1 MQQPFPG
8 HLPPRRASLWL
19 AILLAP
25 MLAAAENWPQWRGPS
40 SNGSSTETGL
50 PDSCDPALA
59 KWVTTLPGASYA
71 TPVVWK
77 DRVFVTSTDPAS
89 HGLLALC
96 LNARD
101 GKILWQQRLGDEIK
115 APQNN
120 GATPSPITD
129 GKQVG
134 FLFGSG
140 DLAALDLDGKL
151 LWSLNLVKDHGNL
164 CTKFGYSSSPL
175 LWHGV
180 LYVQILR
187 RSKPYSGTV
196 GTDQPLDSLVL
207 AIDFLSGKELWRH
220 VRKSPAIDESCES
233 YTTAVAYEN
242 PLRNEL
248 LIQGGDCLS
257 GHDPAT
263 GDEFW
268 RYDYNPRRDKI
279 WRLIPSPV
287 VCGERIVA
295 LTPRGG
301 PMFALRG
308 GGNGLLKPED
318 LTWTYDER
326 TSDSGTPLFYQGM
339 IYVLQ
344 SDKNDPWSRSTQSSP
359 GIFLLVIDPA
369 TGKESGRCQIAKGGA
384 WRGSP
389 TGADGKIFIMS
400 EDGEVV
406 MVAAGLHA
414 KVLTRADFGDGPAC
428 ATIAVANRGLFIRTA
443 SKLTFIAK

>member
-1 MQQPFPG
+1 
-8 HLPPRRASLWL
+8 
-19 AILLAP
+19 

-151 LWSLNLVKDHGNL
+151 LWSLNLVKEHGNL

-175 LWHGV
+175 L
-180 LYVQILR
+180 
-187 RSKPYSGTV
+187 
-196 GTDQPLDSLVL
+196 
-207 AIDFLSGKELWRH
+207 
-220 VRKSPAIDESCES
+220 
-233 YTTAVAYEN
+233 
-242 PLRNEL
+242 
-248 LIQGGDCLS
+248 
-257 GHDPAT
+257 
-263 GDEFW
+263 
-268 RYDYNPRRDKI
+268 
-279 WRLIPSPV
+279 
-287 VCGERIVA
+287 
-295 LTPRGG
+295 
-301 PMFALRG
+301 
-308 GGNGLLKPED
+308 
-318 LTWTYDER
+318 
-326 TSDSGTPLFYQGM
+326 
-339 IYVLQ
+339 
-344 SDKNDPWSRSTQSSP
+344 
-359 GIFLLVIDPA
+359 
-369 TGKESGRCQIAKGGA
+369 
-384 WRGSP
+384 
-389 TGADGKIFIMS
+389 
-400 EDGEVV
+400 
-406 MVAAGLHA
+406 
-414 KVLTRADFGDGPAC
+414 
-428 ATIAVANRGLFIRTA
+428 
-443 SKLTFIAK
+443 